1 MNQRTD
7 QLERTRTAIVD
18 AAAEFLSS
26 EADPREFTMQAVAD
40 RAGVSHRTLYRHF
53 EDRQDLIDAAARHWE
68 QQVGMAFDEI
78 TDFDQWTNAI
88 AQLVAFGVTHRE
100 VLRRGTM
107 MGLATGVWRSDR
119 DKRYWRL
126 FRERF
131 PHLDMTVARQD
142 FALLRH
148 TLGAANVLTVGERFD
163 LSPAELTQGMQRA
176 VEALVA
182 SIAARDRAAS
192 KGEQA

>member
-7 QLERTRTAIVD
+7 QLVRTRTAIVD
-18 AAAEFLSS
+18 AAAELLSS
-26 EADPREFTMQAVAD
+26 ESDPREFTMQAVAG

-68 QQVGMAFDEI
+68 QQLGMVFDEI
-78 TDFDQWTNAI
+78 ADFDQWTSAI
-88 AQLVAFGVTHRE
+88 AQMVAFGVTHRE
-100 VLRRGTM
+100 TLRRATM
-107 MGLATGVWRSDR
+107 IGLATGMWRSDR
-119 DKRYWRL
+119 DKRFWEL

-148 TLGAANVLTVGERFD
+148 TLGAASVLTVGERFD

-182 SIAARDRAAS
+182 SIAARDAAAS
-192 KGEQA
+192 KGEQS

>member
-1 MNQRTD
+1 MSQRTG
-7 QLERTRTAIVD
+7 QLERTRTAIVE

-26 EADPREFTMQAVAD
+26 ESDPREFTMQAVAD
-40 RAGVSHRTLYRHF
+40 RAGVSYRTLYRHF

-68 QQVGMAFDEI
+68 QQLGMAVDEI
-78 TDFDQWTNAI
+78 TDFDEWTGAI

-107 MGLATGVWRSDR
+107 IGLATGMWRSDR
-119 DKRYWRL
+119 DKRYWSL

-131 PHLDMTVARQD
+131 PHLDVTVARQD

-148 TLGAANVLTVGERFD
+148 ALGAANVLTVGERFD
-163 LSPAELTQGMQRA
+163 LSPAELTAGMQRA
-176 VEALVA
+176 VDALLS
-182 SIAARDRAAS
+182 SIAARDAAAS
-192 KGEQA
+192 ERAQA

>member
-18 AAAEFLSS
+18 AAAGFLSS
-26 EADPREFTMQAVAD
+26 ESDPREFTMQAVAD

-53 EDRQDLIDAAARHWE
+53 RDRQDLIDAAARHWE
-68 QQVGMAFDEI
+68 QQLGVDFDEI
-78 TDFDQWTNAI
+78 TDFDQWTDAI
-88 AQLVAFGVTHRE
+88 SQIVAFGVAHRE
-100 VLRRGTM
+100 TLRRGTM
-107 MGLATGVWRSDR
+107 IGLATGMWRSDR

-126 FRERF
+126 FRDRF

-163 LSPAELTQGMQRA
+163 LSPVELTQGMQRA

-182 SIAARDRAAS
+182 SIAARDAAAS
-192 KGEQA
+192 QAEPA